1 MEAGA
6 GRVPADDAGHCCQT
20 LLKRPD
26 RRQGEGGSSQ
36 GGTAKEQQA
45 VVAGSTGEMLFKMYC
60 QKPDSCQTGERSVN
74 QLWGSW
80 GFLNET

>member
-20 LLKRPD
+20 LLKRLD

-45 VVAGSTGEMLFKMYC
+45 VVAGSTGEMVLEMGEGRSRSLFTVIPEKLGAFHTWRY
-60 QKPDSCQTGERSVN
+60 
-74 QLWGSW
+74 
-80 GFLNET
+80 

>member
-6 GRVPADDAGHCCQT
+6 GRVPADDAGHCWQT

-45 VVAGSTGEMLFKMYC
+45 VAAGSTGEMLLGNGRGEE
-60 QKPDSCQTGERSVN
+60 QESLHGDSSETG
-74 QLWGSW
+74 
-80 GFLNET
+80 GFPYLEVLKG